1 MIYAMKNLEDSLYI
15 PIYGHNNDNFKKW
28 FETDFACLC
37 DKVGSGKSLTVL
49 GLISS
54 NNCLNNKKKCINTYG
69 NHLQEISYYTM
80 NLPINII
87 AVPIGIYNQWEE
99 YIKKQTNLDT
109 FYIKNAK
116 DLEQFKGYVN
126 EYRDDPTQYG
136 LYA

>member
-1 MIYAMKNLEDSLYI
+1 
-15 PIYGHNNDNFKKW
+15 
-28 FETDFACLC
+28 
-37 DKVGSGKSLTVL
+37 
-49 GLISS
+49 
-54 NNCLNNKKKCINTYG
+54 
-69 NHLQEISYYTM
+69 M

-126 EYRDDPTQYG
+126 EYRDDPQNMDNMLNFNMDIVLVSSSNYNNLCKILEDINVSRLFVDEVDTIRVP
-136 LYA
+136 A